1 MSENVFA
8 VAAERLRRKPR
19 TRAPRK
25 YLLSPVRAAQY
36 AAEAVAMVLLASV
49 DTFGGALALGLF
61 AGLCYARQNLLVV
74 APVYALS
81 VIAFSPSPWTVL
93 YVAVP
98 VLLFAGVYI
107 LFYRLRKNVHIV
119 FTTAAAVVAEAPHA
133 VCSALFG
140 GSVTASV
147 LCAVLAGVFAF
158 CAQTICYAVLLR
170 GIKTRFTPDE
180 LIAGGLS
187 AVAFAFAAAGVEVQG
202 FNLAFG
208 LTPFFVMLF
217 AFGVSP
223 LSAFA
228 FAVVAGAGVSLNFL
242 SLDFVAFAVLAAAAA
257 CALSPFTKWASA
269 AGVTAVYAVL
279 WLALDFDGS
288 NWQNLVSV
296 ALGAGVFLLLPKKW
310 ITGLCGGK
318 KGVAAVGS
326 IVNRNR
332 SEMASRLYSVS
343 RVFYD
348 MSDTLRDMESAES
361 GYAPEKLAAEVA
373 KNYCGRCADREG
385 CFAALGGDT
394 SSVLLPM
401 ANAVMSRGKATIL
414 DMPPF
419 ITSRCT
425 KMHNLASVLGSAG
438 EVYRRRTEEAGGVNE
453 TKRLMSEQF
462 AGVSLVLDSLAREC
476 GEKVSFGEE
485 GEEAIVNELLRHNIV
500 ASDVVMSGQGTTA
513 TVALTVRAS
522 DADKLV
528 LPRIVSALVG
538 TRLEKA
544 AVTPRGDEC
553 VVHLAACPVFEV
565 AYGSAEKSRGGES
578 VSGDTK
584 SVLCPSRR
592 RRLFALSDGMGSGEN
607 AAASSKNAISMVE
620 NFYRAGFDNAVILT
634 LVNKLL
640 CLGGDENF
648 SSIDISVI
656 DTVSGG
662 LDVIKMGAVSTFV
675 CHRGSVEIISCAAP
689 PAGILE
695 RAKPLTSRHQLY
707 DGDMVI
713 MMSDGVYDALD
724 EQGVVDAVEEVNTSN
739 PQVLADRLLER
750 ALSRGAKDDCTVLV
764 MRLFAL

>member
-8 VAAERLRRKPR
+8 RATGHARKRPR
-19 TRAPRK
+19 AHAPRK
-25 YLLSPVRAAQY
+25 YLLSPVRAARY
-36 AAEAVAMVLLASV
+36 AAEILAMVLLASV
-49 DTFGGALALGLF
+49 DTFGGAFALGF
-61 AGLCYARQNLLVV
+61 FVGLCYARQNLLIV

-98 VLLFAGVYI
+98 IILFAGIYFV
-107 LFYRLRKNVHIV
+107 FYRLRKNVHIV
-119 FTTAAAVVAEAPHA
+119 FTTAAAVVAEVPHA
-133 VCSALFG
+133 LCTALFG
-140 GSVTASV
+140 GSITASV

-180 LIAGGLS
+180 LIAGGLG
-187 AVAFAFAAAGVEVQG
+187 AVVFAYAAAGVEIQG

-208 LTPFFVMLF
+208 LTAFFVMLF
-217 AFGVSP
+217 AYGVSP
-223 LSAFA
+223 VGAFS
-228 FAVVAGAGVSLNFL
+228 FAVLAGAGVSLSFV
-242 SLDFVAFAVLAAAAA
+242 SLDFLAFAVLCSAVV

-269 AGVTAVYAVL
+269 AGMTGVYAVL
-279 WLALDFDGS
+279 WLALGFDGS

-296 ALGAGVFLLLPKKW
+296 ALGATAFLVLPKHFV
-310 ITGLCGGK
+310 TGLCGGK

-332 SEMASRLYSVS
+332 SELASRLYSVS

-348 MSDTLRDMESAES
+348 MSDTLIGMESAKS
-361 GYAPEKLAAEVA
+361 VYTPEHLAAEVA

-394 SSVLLPM
+394 SSVLVPM

-419 ITSRCT
+419 VTSRCT
-425 KMHNLASVLGSAG
+425 KMHNLASVLNSAG
-438 EVYRRRTEEAGGVNE
+438 EVYRRRIDEAGGVNE

-500 ASDVVMSGQGTTA
+500 ASDVVTGGQGTGA

-528 LPRIVSALVG
+528 LPRIVSALMG
-538 TRLEKA
+538 TRLEKVS
-544 AVTPRGDEC
+544 VTPRGEEC

-565 AYGSAEKSRGGES
+565 AYGSAEKSRGGEN

-592 RRLFALSDGMGSGEN
+592 RRLFALSDGMGSGEG

-675 CHRGSVEIISCAAP
+675 CHRGNVEVISCAAP

-724 EQGVVDAVEEVNTSN
+724 EQGVADAVEEINTSN

-750 ALSRGAKDDCTVLV
+750 ALSRGAKDDCTVLA